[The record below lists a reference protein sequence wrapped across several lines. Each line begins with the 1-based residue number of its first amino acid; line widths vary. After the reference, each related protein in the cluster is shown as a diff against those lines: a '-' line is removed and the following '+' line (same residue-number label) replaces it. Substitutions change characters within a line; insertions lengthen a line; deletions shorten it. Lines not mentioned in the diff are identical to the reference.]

1 MASIG
6 FKRIALTSLAI
17 AAVSTSCMAK
27 EPLSP
32 ATATRAPQAV
42 LSASPG
48 FTAYPGIV
56 SDFENM
62 ARIDSPAVVTVK
74 VSEIDATSGL
84 RQLWP
89 PPGSVDAPFLGFF
102 EEFSASPGADRGALA
117 QRHASGFIISSDGDI
132 LTDAGDLAGASRI
145 VVTLANGQ
153 TYRARLIGSD
163 PASGV
168 ALLHIRAKGL
178 PVARIGSPAML
189 KAGEWVASIGSPYGL
204 GISIVR
210 GIVSNPSRLLPDQS
224 VIPLIQTD
232 LTERA
237 GDGGSPLL
245 NLKGE
250 VVGIETP
257 PPENGN
263 VYQGLAFAIPIDQAM
278 KVERQLK
285 LHDRGVHGRLGV
297 RAQNVTASLTKA
309 FGPMRPDGLR
319 TFVATAPD

>member
-1 MASIG
+1 
-6 FKRIALTSLAI
+6 
-17 AAVSTSCMAK
+17 MAK
-27 EPLSP
+27 ESLSP

-62 ARIDSPAVVTVK
+62 ARIDGPAVVTVK
-74 VSEIDATSGL
+74 VSKIDATSSV

-89 PPGSVDAPFLGFF
+89 PPGSVNAPFLGFF
-102 EEFSASPGADRGALA
+102 EEFSSPPGADPGALA
-117 QRHASGFIISSDGDI
+117 QRRHASGFIISSDGDI
-132 LTDAGDLAGASRI
+132 LTDAGDVAGASRI
-145 VVTLANGQ
+145 AVTLADGQ
-153 TYRARLIGSD
+153 TYHARLIGSD

-168 ALLHIRAKGL
+168 ALLHIHATGL

-204 GISIVR
+204 GTSIVK
-210 GIVSNPSRLLPDQS
+210 GVVSNLSRLLPDQS
-224 VIPLIQTD
+224 HVPLIQTD
-232 LTERA
+232 LTEHS

-250 VVGIETP
+250 VVGIEMP
-257 PPENGN
+257 PPDDGN
-263 VYQGLAFAIPIDQAM
+263 VYQGLAFAIPIDKAM

-285 LHDRGVHGRLGV
+285 LHGKAVHGQLGV
-297 RAQNVTASLTKA
+297 SAKKETAPLAKA
-309 FGPMRPDGLR
+309 FRPMRPNDP
-319 TFVATAPD
+319 ATDTG

>member
-17 AAVSTSCMAK
+17 AAVSASCMAK
-27 EPLSP
+27 ESLSP

-62 ARIDSPAVVTVK
+62 ARIDGPAVVTVK
-74 VSEIDATSGL
+74 VSKIDATSSV

-89 PPGSVDAPFLGFF
+89 PPGSVNAPFLGFF
-102 EEFSASPGADRGALA
+102 EEFSSPPGADPGALA
-117 QRHASGFIISSDGDI
+117 QRRHASGFIISSDGDI
-132 LTDAGDLAGASRI
+132 LTDAGDVAGASRI
-145 VVTLANGQ
+145 AVTLADGQ
-153 TYRARLIGSD
+153 TYHARLIGSD

-168 ALLHIRAKGL
+168 ALLHIHATAL

-204 GISIVR
+204 GTSIVK
-210 GIVSNPSRLLPDQS
+210 GVVSNLSRLLPDQS
-224 VIPLIQTD
+224 HVPLIQTD
-232 LTERA
+232 LTEHS

-250 VVGIETP
+250 VVGIEMP
-257 PPENGN
+257 PPDDGN
-263 VYQGLAFAIPIDQAM
+263 VYQGLAFAIPIDKAM

-285 LHDRGVHGRLGV
+285 LHGKAVHGQLGV
-297 RAQNVTASLTKA
+297 SAKKETAPLAKA
-309 FGPMRPDGLR
+309 FRPMRPNDP
-319 TFVATAPD
+319 ATDTG

>member
-1 MASIG
+1 MTSIG

-17 AAVSTSCMAK
+17 AAVSASCMAK

-62 ARIDSPAVVTVK
+62 ARIDGPAVVAVK
-74 VSEIDATSGL
+74 VSRIDATSSV

-89 PPGSVDAPFLGFF
+89 PPGSVNAPFLGFF
-102 EEFSASPGADRGALA
+102 EEFSPPPGGDRGALA
-117 QRHASGFIISSDGDI
+117 QRPASGFIISSDGDI
-132 LTDAGDLAGASRI
+132 LTDAGDLAGASTI
-145 VVTLANGQ
+145 AVTLADGK

-168 ALLHIRAKGL
+168 ALLHIHAKGL

-204 GISIVR
+204 GTSIVR

-224 VIPLIQTD
+224 YVPLIQTD
-232 LTERA
+232 LTEHS

-257 PPENGN
+257 PPDDGN
-263 VYQGLAFAIPIDQAM
+263 VYQGLAFAIPIDKAM

-285 LHDRGVHGRLGV
+285 LHGKAAHGRLGV
-297 RAQNVTASLTKA
+297 SAQEVTAPLAKA
-309 FGPMRPDGLR
+309 FGLMRQNGPR
-319 TFVATAPD
+319 TFVATDAG

>member
-17 AAVSTSCMAK
+17 AAVSASCMGK
-27 EPLSP
+27 ESLSP
-32 ATATRAPQAV
+32 ATAPRAPQAV

-62 ARIDSPAVVTVK
+62 ARIDGPAVVTVK
-74 VSEIDATSGL
+74 VSRIDTIPSV

-89 PPGSVDAPFLGFF
+89 PPGSANAPFLGFF
-102 EEFSASPGADRGALA
+102 EEFSPPPGADRGALA
-117 QRHASGFIISSDGDI
+117 RRHASGFIISSDGDI
-132 LTDAGDLAGASRI
+132 LTDAGDVAGASRI
-145 VVTLANGQ
+145 AVTLADGQ
-153 TYRARLIGSD
+153 TYHARLIGSD

-168 ALLHIRAKGL
+168 ALLHIHATGL

-204 GISIVR
+204 GTSIVK
-210 GIVSNPSRLLPDQS
+210 GVVSNLSRLLPDQS
-224 VIPLIQTD
+224 YVPLIQTD
-232 LTERA
+232 LTEHS

-250 VVGIETP
+250 VVGIEMP
-257 PPENGN
+257 PPDDGN
-263 VYQGLAFAIPIDQAM
+263 VYQGLAFAIPIDKAM

-285 LHDRGVHGRLGV
+285 LHGKAVHGQLGV
-297 RAQNVTASLTKA
+297 SAKKETAPLAKA
-309 FGPMRPDGLR
+309 FRPMRPNDP
-319 TFVATAPD
+319 ATDTG

>member
-6 FKRIALTSLAI
+6 FKRIGLTSLAI
-17 AAVSTSCMAK
+17 AAVSASCMGK
-27 EPLSP
+27 ESLSP
-32 ATATRAPQAV
+32 ATAPRAPQAV

-62 ARIDSPAVVTVK
+62 TRIDGPAVVTVK
-74 VSEIDATSGL
+74 VSRTDTIPSV

-89 PPGSVDAPFLGFF
+89 PPGSANVPFLGFF
-102 EEFSASPGADRGALA
+102 EEFSPPPGADRGALA

-132 LTDAGDLAGASRI
+132 LTDAGDAAGASRI
-145 VVTLANGQ
+145 SVTLADGQ
-153 TYRARLIGSD
+153 TYHARLIGSD

-168 ALLHIRAKGL
+168 ALLHVHATGL
-178 PVARIGSPAML
+178 AVARIGSPAML

-204 GISIVR
+204 GTSIVK
-210 GIVSNPSRLLPDQS
+210 GVVSNLSRLLPDQS
-224 VIPLIQTD
+224 YVPLIQTD
-232 LTERA
+232 LTEHS

-257 PPENGN
+257 PPDDGN
-263 VYQGLAFAIPIDQAM
+263 VYQGLAFAIPIDKAM

-285 LHDRGVHGRLGV
+285 LHGKAVHGQLGV
-297 RAQNVTASLTKA
+297 SAKEETPPLAKASR
-309 FGPMRPDGLR
+309 PMRPNDRVTDAG
-319 TFVATAPD
+319 